1 MKYSDFVIV
10 IRNLSHLD
18 CTQAYHQL
26 LLAAL
31 WHCKLK
37 LVRKAMNAM
46 TQNNVE
52 ARYIPTITYCLFDV
66 EKARGK
72 LA

>member
-1 MKYSDFVIV
+1 
-10 IRNLSHLD
+10 
-18 CTQAYHQL
+18 
-26 LLAAL
+26 
-31 WHCKLK
+31 
-37 LVRKAMNAM
+37 MNAM